1 MTDATNEEL
10 NNLESLHHYYH
21 SIINYMPNLVY
32 VLDKNCM
39 IVDCNQNFLD
49 LLQLERLEDL
59 PGTVYSQLVEKSHF
73 SEARIQ
79 KLKQDDINALLEAK
93 PLIDVKEAPVID
105 ANENIV
111 YYHSSR
117 IPLFNEQKQITGMV
131 VILVDM
137 TERKQMEE
145 ELGKLKERLKAH
157 VSDTEQSHPLVFRD
171 PKNPPKVLM
180 IEDNAIAQ
188 KAVQALLM
196 QLDCQVDVADSGE
209 KATSLFKPGKYDL
222 VFMDIGLEDGSGYI
236 VSKKFRQMEDGSGFR
251 VPIIALTG
259 YEADVVKI
267 DCNDYFMEG
276 AITKPL
282 TSEQARQIIEH
293 YIYHMDIPISG
304 LKTTKPM

>member
-1 MTDATNEEL
+1 MKDRLKTHGVS
-10 NNLESLHHYYH
+10 ESDH
-21 SIINYMPNLVY
+21 P
-32 VLDKNCM
+32 
-39 IVDCNQNFLD
+39 Q
-49 LLQLERLEDL
+49 
-59 PGTVYSQLVEKSHF
+59 
-73 SEARIQ
+73 ARI
-79 KLKQDDINALLEAK
+79 
-93 PLIDVKEAPVID
+93 
-105 ANENIV
+105 
-111 YYHSSR
+111 
-117 IPLFNEQKQITGMV
+117 
-131 VILVDM
+131 
-137 TERKQMEE
+137 
-145 ELGKLKERLKAH
+145 
-157 VSDTEQSHPLVFRD
+157 FRD

-209 KATSLFKPGKYDL
+209 KAVSLFKPGKYDL
-222 VFMDIGLEDGSGYI
+222 IFMDIGLEDGSGYV
-236 VSKKFRQMEDGSGFR
+236 VSKKLRQIEDGSGFR

-259 YEADVVKI
+259 YEADVVKM